1 MTTLR
6 ITGRQINKIMLVKCN
21 DNACFSN
28 WKYQIFSEILQTYK
42 MRMIALTLS
51 ATYEGHDNKFL
62 QFGVYNSHEFGN
74 GGQRHVKTKNLV
86 KCPKCPAYN
95 F

>member
-1 MTTLR
+1 MLR
-6 ITGRQINKIMLVKCN
+6 LTVRQVNKIMLVKCIN
-21 DNACFSN
+21 KACFSN

-51 ATYEGHDNKFL
+51 ATYEVHDITFL
-62 QFGVYNSHEFGN
+62 QFGVDNSHELRDGD
-74 GGQRHVKTKNLV
+74 QRHGKIKNLV
-86 KCPKCPAYN
+86 KCPKYPAYH